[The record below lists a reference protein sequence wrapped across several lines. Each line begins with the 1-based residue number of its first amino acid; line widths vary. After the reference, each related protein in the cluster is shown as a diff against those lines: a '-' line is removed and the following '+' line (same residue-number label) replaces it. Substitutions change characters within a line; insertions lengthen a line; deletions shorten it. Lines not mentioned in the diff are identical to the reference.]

1 MSNFESELRRKKLG
15 NFFGVDE
22 NEISEIYSH
31 SCNSTHEAT
40 LDDDESSNNSSTQSS
55 DDNNLEYE
63 SYYDLRILYDSWD
76 EFENLREN
84 FREAI
89 PEILK
94 NTDGMRSIFL
104 SNEDNEIRSK
114 SPIEDDFKNALR
126 DLIKNNN
133 EPWVI
138 ETSRIIINALRG
150 VDTTLNMMKLSLSD
164 EEQDELYIELAF
176 SIIINIVL
184 ETRENMGDCEINRL
198 CYFKCTKCNVDTTYL
213 FNEKEHQDICATCWN
228 DEI

>member
-1 MSNFESELRRKKLG
+1 MSNFDSELRRKKLG

-22 NEISEIYSH
+22 NKISEIYSD
-31 SCNSTHEAT
+31 SFNSTQEAT

-76 EFENLREN
+76 EFENLRES
-84 FREAI
+84 FRESI

-94 NTDGMRSIFL
+94 NTDGMRNIIL

-126 DLIKNNN
+126 NLIKNKN

-164 EEQDELYIELAF
+164 EEEEELYIELAF

-198 CYFKCTKCNVDTTYL
+198 CYFKCTKCNMDTTYL

-228 DEI
+228 DDI